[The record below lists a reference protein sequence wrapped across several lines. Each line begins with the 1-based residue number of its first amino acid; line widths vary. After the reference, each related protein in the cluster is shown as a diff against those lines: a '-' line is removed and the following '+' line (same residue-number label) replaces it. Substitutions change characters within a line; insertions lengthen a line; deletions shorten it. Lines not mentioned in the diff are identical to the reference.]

1 MVTRSQGLL
10 GFFHDNLRAA
20 VRSKYLPNLN
30 RQNFYRFQLIQY
42 FEVCFH
48 FFFFFFFFFFG
59 FFFFFLFF
67 FFFFFFFFFHFLG
80 YFFYLKFS
88 LFSSIIRNYQ
98 KQNKIFLE
106 YSSSYHT
113 FMNKQNLLKN

>member
-48 FFFFFFFFFFG
+48 FFFFFFF
-59 FFFFFLFF
+59 
-67 FFFFFFFFFHFLG
+67 HFLG